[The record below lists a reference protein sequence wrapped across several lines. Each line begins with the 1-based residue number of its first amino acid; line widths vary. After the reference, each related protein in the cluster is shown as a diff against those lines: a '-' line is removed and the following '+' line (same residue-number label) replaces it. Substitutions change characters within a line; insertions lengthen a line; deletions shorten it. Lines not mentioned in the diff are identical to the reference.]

1 MFKLWQACEK
11 AKNEGTLEEIDALL
25 GMGILM
31 YEKQTADVSFEVFV
45 RVYLFSFNC

>member
-11 AKNEGTLEEIDALL
+11 AVNGGMLENIDALL

-31 YEKQTADVSFEVFV
+31 YEKQTADVSA
-45 RVYLFSFNC
+45 